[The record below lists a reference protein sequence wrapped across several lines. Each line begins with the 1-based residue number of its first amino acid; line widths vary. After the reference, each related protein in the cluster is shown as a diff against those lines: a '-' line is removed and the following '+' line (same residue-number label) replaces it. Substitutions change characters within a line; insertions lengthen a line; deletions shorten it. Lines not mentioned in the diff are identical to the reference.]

1 MMSILERYIAMT
13 MLKATS
19 MTIVVLV
26 ILLVFF
32 GFVDEMDS
40 LNRGNYRLSDAFIVA
55 LLSSPRYIFEVFPI
69 AALLGSLVG
78 LGGLATH
85 SELIAMRAAGLS
97 LRDIIVAVLKAGLLM
112 MLAVFIFGELIAPIA
127 EQTAQQIRVERQQGQ
142 VILKSRY
149 GFWARDGS
157 AFINIRQIS
166 SGSRL
171 EDIYIY
177 EFDEKKKLK
186 LVTHAGYADY
196 QGDHWLLHDIRQ
208 SQLEE
213 SGVEGRVLDQ
223 ARWDSLLDP
232 ALLSVVVVK
241 PTMLPIWGLDQY
253 ISFMQDNGQSAVEYQ
268 VAFWLKVGTP
278 FATLVMLFLAVPF
291 VLGGQRSASMGQR
304 IFIGAIVGASFFL
317 LSRAMSYVA
326 VVYDLNPLLT
336 TAMPASIF
344 LIVTLFMLRRV
355 R

>member
-1 MMSILERYIAMT
+1 MISILDRYIATT

-19 MTIVVLV
+19 MTVLVLV

-40 LNRGNYRLSDAFIVA
+40 LNRGNYQVVDAFVVA

-78 LGGLATH
+78 LGGLAAH

-97 LRDIIVAVLKAGLLM
+97 LRDIIMAVMKAGLLM
-112 MLAVFIFGELIAPIA
+112 MLVVFIFGELVAPIA
-127 EQTAQQIRVERQQGQ
+127 EQTAQQIRAEKQQGQ
-142 VILKSRY
+142 ITLKTRY
-149 GFWARDGS
+149 GFWARDGA
-157 AFINIRQIS
+157 AFINIRKIS

-177 EFDEKKKLK
+177 EFDDNKQLK
-186 LVTHAGYADY
+186 LATHADYADY
-196 QGDHWLLHDIRQ
+196 QGDHWLLHDISQ
-208 SQLEE
+208 SQIDKT
-213 SGVEGRVLDQ
+213 GVEGRTLDQ

-241 PTMLPIWGLDQY
+241 PTMLPIWGLEQY
-253 ISFMQDNGQSAVEYQ
+253 INFMQENGQSAVEYK

-291 VLGGQRSASMGQR
+291 VLGGQRSTSMGQR
-304 IFIGAIVGASFFL
+304 IFLGSIVGASFFL
-317 LSRAMSYVA
+317 LSRAMSYIA

-336 TAMPASIF
+336 TAFPAAMF
-344 LIVTLFMLRRV
+344 LMITLLMLRKV